1 MSSGKSRTIKNTFEV
16 LSAIHKASREGEGD
30 AEADAYD
37 VYDEDDNEFGA
48 SRFAHSTLRP
58 KKLQQ

>member
-16 LSAIHKASREGEGD
+16 LSAIHKASREDDDGEGD
-30 AEADAYD
+30 DAYD
-37 VYDEDDNEFGA
+37 AYDEDDNEFGA